1 MSSQFFLELFRAI
14 TVAAGPRFCFILV
27 TAIAAGVRI
36 FHAHQF
42 EILFPVRTLF
52 RERRIAKA
60 SLDPGR
66 HSVFVYPG
74 LLHVVQ
80 VFITCDGA
88 SSKGV
93 VFDCAQKREFI
104 SGFNVGFYEI
114 THDAR

>member
-1 MSSQFFLELFRAI
+1 MSSQFFLEVFRAI
-14 TVAAGPRFCFILV
+14 TVAAGPRFCPILV

-66 HSVFVYPG
+66 NSEIVHPR

-80 VFITCDGA
+80 VLVAGD
-88 SSKGV
+88 
-93 VFDCAQKREFI
+93 
-104 SGFNVGFYEI
+104 
-114 THDAR
+114 